1 MENHVIMP
9 YASGPATQWSL
20 YDYGRKFL
28 SADAVS
34 ANGQAIATVATVP
47 SDELW
52 MVDLVR
58 VRSDSSD
65 VTSTAYIC
73 RDDPEYDISG
83 TATGAYD
90 VADQSSPIHMPA
102 GSTLLI
108 VWKGIPDGL
117 TPSAYVQWTVLKST
131 ATLGA

>member
-1 MENHVIMP
+1 VILP

-28 SADAVS
+28 NADA
-34 ANGQAIATVATVP
+34 AAAGGQAVATVATVP

-58 VRSDSSD
+58 VKSADTD

-73 RDDPEYDISG
+73 RDDPAYDISG

-90 VADQSSPIHMPA
+90 VADQASPIHMPA

-108 VWKGIPDGL
+108 VWKNIPTGL
-117 TPSAYVQWTVLKST
+117 VPSAYVQWTVLKST
-131 ATLGA
+131 STLGA